1 MSEGA
6 NINLAPEFRKHPDRA
21 KWLVEKVFPAM
32 KQHFEEFDVNV
43 ILGAL
48 TNESMDIKRIKGLYN
63 SQQRKQQKFQAD
75 GVKKARTAYFFFCDE
90 KREELKGENESLSF
104 GAVNQKLGDMWAQLS
119 PAAKK
124 PYETKAEKDKAR
136 FAKEYNSA
144 KSGAIE
150 RGEFKENPMKSIKK
164 PRTSY
169 LCFST
174 DEAVRKKHAKK
185 ANDNKELMK
194 ILGEVWKGM
203 SEKERK
209 PYVDEAEQDKQRYM
223 KEKSTMEKKLEKEGK
238 VSHPKSDAEHS
249 GDESHGNESGAE
261 HSDSEPKQKKQKTST
276 KSVKAEAE
284 PKAESKPAKKSAPA
298 PAPAKQSKASKPS
311 ESGSKKSSGSGK
323 KSKKPSSD
331 DEDAGE
337 QSE

>member
-90 KREELKGENESLSF
+90 KREEMKGENEGLSF
-104 GAVNQKLGDMWAQLS
+104 GAVNHKLGEMWANLS
-119 PAAKK
+119 QAAKK
-124 PYETKAEKDKAR
+124 PYEAKAAKDKAR
-136 FAKEYNSA
+136 FEKEYESA
-144 KSGAIE
+144 KSSAIE

-174 DEAVRKKHAKK
+174 DEAVRKKYAKK

-203 SEKERK
+203 SDKERK
-209 PYVDEAEQDKQRYM
+209 PYVDEAEQDKQRYS
-223 KEKSTMEKKLEKEGK
+223 KEKSSMEKKLEKENK
-238 VSHPKSDAEHS
+238 VSHSNKSDAENS

-261 HSDSEPKQKKQKTST
+261 DSEPKQKKQKAHT
-276 KSVKAEAE
+276 KPPKAEAE
-284 PKAESKPAKKSAPA
+284 SKPSNKKSAPAPA
-298 PAPAKQSKASKPS
+298 PAPAKQSKSSKS
-311 ESGSKKSSGSGK
+311 SDSGSKKPSGGK
-323 KSKKPSSD
+323 KTKKPSSD